1 MVPTTRSQIR
11 NDNTDRTPAAAS
23 IDNNPITTQSIIM
36 VQTEAERLAAI
47 ATVATAAANAA
58 AVAVPP
64 VGLAAQPVVQPVVPV
79 PIVLTYVLYVLGSKL
94 CDADVEAFF
103 KDKDNKNC
111 NNNDAVA
118 GLAGEGI
125 AIPEDLVD
133 FEDDDI
139 NNMARNLSKATP
151 NPVPLSTICVKRLK
165 IPAESSRYYTS
176 VGRDLSACNM
186 SYLVMSI
193 FF

>member
-11 NDNTDRTPAAAS
+11 NAS
-23 IDNNPITTQSIIM
+23 VNNSPITTQNIIM

-58 AVAVPP
+58 AAAVQP
-64 VGLAAQPVVQPVVPV
+64 VVLAARPVVQPVIPV
-79 PIVLTYVLYVLGSKL
+79 PIVPTYLLGSKL
-94 CDADVEAFF
+94 CDADVEVFF
-103 KDKDNKNC
+103 KNKDNMNC
-111 NNNDAVA
+111 NNNAAVA

-139 NNMARNLSKATP
+139 DNMARNLSKATP
-151 NPVPLSTICVKRLK
+151 NPVRLSAICVKRLK
-165 IPAESSRYYTS
+165 VTSESSRYYKS
-176 VGRDLSACNM
+176 VGRDLSASNM
-186 SYLVMSI
+186 SYSVMSI
-193 FF
+193 FWKHCFLFEES